1 MIVNETLNTW
11 TVAIYI
17 IQRKKETVTTGTD
30 AHSVSREWK
39 IVVIP
44 KHKTVL
50 EVDVPLQNNFCYS
63 SVTIRL
69 ET

>member
-1 MIVNETLNTW
+1 MNETLNTW

-17 IQRKKETVTTGTD
+17 IQRKKETAGND

-50 EVDVPLQNNFCYS
+50 EVDVPLQNNFRCFNAS

-69 ET
+69 ETY